1 MGWGGEGRTKLK
13 VMVSGDISLDW
24 RLGLHWLEIKV
35 VSLPK
40 VRAVPRA
47 KKDWRKVGGT
57 QIPLNPRAG

>member
-1 MGWGGEGRTKLK
+1 MGWGGGGRKKLK

-40 VRAVPRA
+40 VRAGGA
-47 KKDWRKVGGT
+47 KSKEGLEEGEWY
-57 QIPLNPRAG
+57 PHPS